1 MAMNRLGWEIT
12 ESLNYSTRH
21 SDFSRRSD
29 YNAQKLHV
37 PVAGHG
43 PVRAG

>member
-1 MAMNRLGWEIT
+1 MNRLGWKIT
-12 ESLNYSTRH
+12 ESLNCSTRH
-21 SDFSRRSD
+21 SYFSRRSD

-37 PVAGHG
+37 LMAGHG